1 MVKLW
6 AGVSAE
12 AGKQRFLSTIEP
24 QMTWKLYFSLSEI
37 IFHEKMVSLSN
48 NDRFD
53 NDKIFLRNIWHF
65 SVITR
70 INYVSIF
77 LVFILKINERTLL

>member
-53 NDKIFLRNIWHF
+53 NGKIFLHNIWHF
-65 SVITR
+65 CIITG

-77 LVFILKINERTLL
+77 FEFILRIHERTLL